1 MMRHIVQ
8 RTILYAGVLLLAVF
22 TLSPLAWMAL
32 MSVMRPEDLVR
43 VPLVWW
49 PDALDFGR
57 YTALLNPYDEQG
69 QRFLLSLRNSLVA
82 AGGATLLALFFA
94 IPAAY
99 AFSRR
104 GAPLLLLFGFLATI
118 MMPPITYV
126 LPLHAAFGKLGMLN
140 SSATLVIIYTAM
152 LLPFAVWLMKSNFDV
167 LPVEVEH
174 AAFVEGASTLVT
186 LRRVVLPMA
195 LPAIAATA
203 MLSFLVAWDEFFYAL
218 IFTNDLAAKTLPVTI
233 ADFTAGRVADYGV
246 IAAVGVMASLPPA
259 ILALLFQRL
268 IVSGLV
274 AGSVKG

>member
-1 MMRHIVQ
+1 MMTRSIVQ
-8 RTILYAGVLLLAVF
+8 SAALYAGVLFLAVF
-22 TLSPLAWMAL
+22 TLAPLAWMAL

-43 VPLVWW
+43 VPLDWW
-49 PDALDFGR
+49 PDAFDFGR
-57 YTALLNPYDEQG
+57 YAALLNPYDEQG
-69 QRFLLSLRNSLVA
+69 QHFLLSLRNSLVA
-82 AGGATLLALFFA
+82 AGGATLLALILA

-99 AFSRR
+99 AFARR

-126 LPLHAAFGKLGMLN
+126 LPLHAAFGTLGMLN
-140 SSATLVIIYTAM
+140 SSVTLVIIYTAM

-174 AAFVEGASTLVT
+174 AAFVEGASTLLT

-218 IFTNDLAAKTLPVTI
+218 IFTNDLAAKTLPVAI

-246 IAAVGVMASLPPA
+246 IAAVGVMAG
-259 ILALLFQRL
+259 L
-268 IVSGLV
+268 IRDLT
-274 AGSVKG
+274 

>member
-1 MMRHIVQ
+1 MMRNTVQ
-8 RTILYAGVLLLAVF
+8 RTTLYAAVLLLAVF
-22 TLSPLAWMAL
+22 TLAPLLWMSL

-43 VPLVWW
+43 VPLDWW
-49 PDALDFGR
+49 PNDLDFSR
-57 YTALLNPYDEQG
+57 YSALLNPYDEQG

-82 AGGATLLALFFA
+82 AGGATLLALILA

-126 LPLHAAFGKLGMLN
+126 LPLNAAFGKLGMLN
-140 SSATLVIIYTAM
+140 SSATLVIVYTAM

-167 LPVEVEH
+167 LPVEIEH
-174 AAFVEGASTLVT
+174 AAFVEGASTQLT

-218 IFTNDLAAKTLPVTI
+218 IFTNDLSAKTLPVTI

-259 ILALLFQRL
+259 LLALLFQRL

>member
-1 MMRHIVQ
+1 MTRNLFQSLAI
-8 RTILYAGVLLLAVF
+8 YAGVGLLAVF
-22 TLSPLAWMAL
+22 TLAPLAWMAL
-32 MSVMRPEDLVR
+32 MSVMQPEDLVR
-43 VPLVWW
+43 VPLDWW
-49 PDALDFGR
+49 PDQLDFTR
-57 YTALLNPYDEQG
+57 YAMLLSPDSDQG
-69 QRFLLSLRNSLVA
+69 QRFLLSLRNSLLA
-82 AGGATLLALFFA
+82 AGGATVLALILA

-99 AFSRR
+99 AFARR
-104 GAPLLLLFGFLATI
+104 GAPILLLFGFLATI

-140 SSATLVIIYTAM
+140 STTTLVIIYTAM

-167 LPVEVEH
+167 LPIEVEH
-174 AAFVEGASTLVT
+174 AAFVEGASTALT

-218 IFTNDLAAKTLPVTI
+218 IFTNDLTAKTLPVAI

-246 IAAVGVMASLPPA
+246 IAAVGVLASLPPA
-259 ILALLFQRL
+259 ILAMAFQRL